1 MTPDD
6 PEAGVATSGAE
17 TGEAAQARRARRLT
31 GFYLH
36 GFAFAAGNGLIAL
49 LTALLKVDDPE
60 GRIGFALALW
70 AGLVVLHGL
79 WAYGILARLG
89 APETAA
95 PGRARRIRRLPLPD
109 LLS

>member
-89 APETAA
+89 
-95 PGRARRIRRLPLPD
+95 GARDGGSGPRPPHPP
-109 LLS
+109 SSAS